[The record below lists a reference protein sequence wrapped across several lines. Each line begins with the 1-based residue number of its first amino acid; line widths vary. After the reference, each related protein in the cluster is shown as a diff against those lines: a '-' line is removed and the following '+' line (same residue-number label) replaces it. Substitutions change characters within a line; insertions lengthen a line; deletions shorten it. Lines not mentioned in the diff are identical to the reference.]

1 MPSLTAGF
9 FGAAGFLAVALVS
22 ALRPARSWR
31 AGLLAVGCGA
41 ELMATGAERAL
52 LTAGAGVAAAAIA
65 CDGFERST
73 ATCLASTAPAVTIAA
88 AARPAAAFVASA
100 LAPACSAP
108 PAAAPA
114 AAVPPPA
121 AAAVPPLAAAVVPRW
136 ASSVF
141 LSSSSGATGKTAAS
155 ALLVSR
161 SCLRKAVQR
170 SQVRRC
176 RRTGALVRRSPS
188 ATSPSSSRTSSQV
201 SSRASAA
208 SASDTRA
215 RTSSDLT
222 DGTVVS
228 IASAIC
234 S

>member
-1 MPSLTAGF
+1 M
-9 FGAAGFLAVALVS
+9 
-22 ALRPARSWR
+22 
-31 AGLLAVGCGA
+31 
-41 ELMATGAERAL
+41 
-52 LTAGAGVAAAAIA
+52 
-65 CDGFERST
+65 
-73 ATCLASTAPAVTIAA
+73 
-88 AARPAAAFVASA
+88 
-100 LAPACSAP
+100 
-108 PAAAPA
+108 
-114 AAVPPPA
+114 
-121 AAAVPPLAAAVVPRW
+121 PPLAAAVVPRW